1 MKGIMSLQLAA
12 RKNGIGRVC
21 FARRALIGL
30 FIFIAPAR
38 FDAAEIPVIAPGASQ
53 FTFHQPDGAVDRTI
67 KVWTYRP
74 KELAADVPVLF
85 VMHGEERN
93 GERYRNEWQPYAA
106 RAQAL
111 LLVPEFSAAHFP
123 GSRNYS
129 APRQASPDQFDRA
142 TVFAMIEQIFD
153 QVIKTNKLTARDYR
167 IYGHSAGAQF
177 VHRYILS
184 NPQARVKI
192 AVAAN
197 AGWYMMPEFE
207 TNFPYGLK
215 GSGLSAESL
224 KGAFAKKLV
233 ILLGEQDTDVN
244 HPQLSRTAGAKR
256 QGANRLE
263 RGQSFFRA
271 AQRQAE
277 TRHVPFHWELRTVPN
292 VAHNN
297 AGMARAAAPL
307 LLR

>member
-1 MKGIMSLQLAA
+1 MSLQLPA
-12 RKNGIGRVC
+12 RKNGIGRVYL
-21 FARRALIGL
+21 AGRALIGL
-30 FIFIAPAR
+30 FFFIAPAR

-53 FTFHQPDGAVDRTI
+53 FTFHQPGGAVDRTI

-74 KELAADVPVLF
+74 KELAAAVPVLF

-93 GERYRNEWQPYAA
+93 GERYRNEWQAYAA

-123 GSRNYS
+123 GSRSYS
-129 APRQASPDQFDRA
+129 APRQASPDQSAGA
-142 TVFAMIEQIFD
+142 TVFAFAAIEQIFD
-153 QVIKTNKLTARDYR
+153 QVIKTNKLTASDYR

-177 VHRYILS
+177 VHRFILS
-184 NPQARVKI
+184 YPQARVKI

-197 AGWYMMPEFE
+197 AGWYLMPEFE
-207 TNFPYGLK
+207 TKFPYGLK

-224 KGAFAKKLV
+224 KVAFAKKLV
-233 ILLGEQDTDVN
+233 ILLGEQDADAN
-244 HPQLSRTAGAKR
+244 HPQLSRTAQAKR

-271 AQRQAE
+271 AQRRAE
-277 TRHVPFHWELRTVPN
+277 TLHMPFNWELHTVPN
-292 VAHNN
+292 VAHSN